1 MRQGKPEFMF
11 GAKAILF
18 EGEGAILNLYNFLDV
33 AELGWSKN
41 VLYWAES
48 IRWIKSMLRSHY

>member
-1 MRQGKPEFMF
+1 MF

-48 IRWIKSMLRSHY
+48 IRWIKSMLHSHY